1 MTFNALLKT
10 TSLYFFLLCSLFVS
24 TIIALNA
31 TDWFFIWAAL
41 EINMIS
47 FIPLLFFGRSPQTWN
62 GATEYFFPQAAGS
75 LLILTAAVT
84 LLSEHTHTQA
94 SSVMIFIALLVKG
107 GFAPFHYWFVNVFS
121 TLNSWALCLLIS
133 TWQKIIPVFFLSSS
147 LIVMDPMLVMFTAT
161 LGASWGMLSAANQTD
176 FQMFI
181 AYSSVG
187 NLGWFL
193 MLTPT
198 TKFAALSFFFMYT
211 LMLTTL
217 ISLLYSLS
225 PNTTPNFSSATQM
238 NTPHKAAVTL
248 CLLSLAG
255 FPFTTGFLMKIWV
268 IMSAISQTSSMLWL
282 IFIPLVFSTV
292 AYARFIFYLLF
303 NSPSSTSPLTN
314 TGLKILWSP
323 LMLLLSIHCAPAMM
337 ALLQL
342 SL

>member
-1 MTFNALLKT
+1 MTFNSLLKT

-24 TIIALNA
+24 TLIALNA

-41 EINMIS
+41 EINIIR
-47 FIPLLFFGRSPQTWN
+47 FIPLLFFNRTSQTWN

-75 LLILTAAVT
+75 LLILAAAVT
-84 LLSEHTHTQA
+84 LLSEHPHTQIRRA
-94 SSVMIFIALLVKG
+94 IIFIALLVKG

-121 TLNSWALCLLIS
+121 TLNSWILCLLVS

-147 LIVMDPMLVMFTAT
+147 LTITDPTLVILIAI
-161 LGASWGMLSAANQTD
+161 LGASWGILAAANQTN
-176 FQMFI
+176 FQIFI

-193 MLTPT
+193 ILTPT
-198 TKFAALSFFFMYT
+198 SKFTALSFFLMYAFI
-211 LMLTTL
+211 LTTL
-217 ISLLYSLS
+217 ISLLYLLA
-225 PNTTPNFSSATQM
+225 PNTSPSFSSSTQISS
-238 NTPHKAAVTL
+238 PHKAAITL

-255 FPFTTGFLMKIWV
+255 FPFTTGFLIKIWV
-268 IMSAISQTSSMLWL
+268 ITSTVSQTPSMLWL
-282 IFIPLVFSTV
+282 IFTPLVFSTV

-303 NSPSSTSPLTN
+303 NSRSTTSPLTN
-314 TGLKILWSP
+314 TKLITMWRP
-323 LMLLLSIHCAPAMM
+323 LMLLLSIHCAPAVI

>member
-1 MTFNALLKT
+1 MTFNSLLKT
-10 TSLYFFLLCSLFVS
+10 SSLYYILLCSLFIS

-31 TDWFFIWAAL
+31 TDWFYIWAAL

-47 FIPLLFFGRSPQTWN
+47 FIPLLFFNRSTHTWN

-75 LLILTAAVT
+75 LLILMATVI
-84 LLSEHTHTQA
+84 LLFGHTHTQIS
-94 SSVMIFIALLVKG
+94 SSVFFMALLIKG

-121 TLNSWALCLLIS
+121 TLKSWMLCLLIS
-133 TWQKIIPVFFLSSS
+133 TWQKLIPVFFLSST
-147 LIVMDPMLVMFTAT
+147 LITTNPTTVMLIAIMGAT
-161 LGASWGMLSAANQTD
+161 WGMLVAANQTD

-198 TKFAALSFFFMYT
+198 SLQAALSFFFLYS

-217 ISLLYSLS
+217 ICFLHLLS
-225 PNTTPNFSSATQM
+225 PNTSFHFSSSTQM
-238 NTPHKAAVTL
+238 TMPFKAAITL

-255 FPFTTGFLMKIWV
+255 FPFTTGFMMKIWV
-268 IMSAISQTSSMLWL
+268 ISAALNQSTIMVWL
-282 IFIPLVFSTV
+282 IFTPLVFSMV
-292 AYARFIFYLLF
+292 AYARFVFYLLF
-303 NSPSSTSPLTN
+303 NTNSPTSVTTN
-314 TGLKILWSP
+314 IKLNNTWSP
-323 LMLLLSIHCAPAMM
+323 MMILLSIHCAPAVI

>member
-1 MTFNALLKT
+1 MTFNSLLKT

-47 FIPLLFFGRSPQTWN
+47 FIPLLFFNRSLQTWN

-75 LLILTAAVT
+75 LLILAAAVT
-84 LLSEHTHTQA
+84 LLSEHTHTQT
-94 SSVMIFIALLVKG
+94 SSLIIFVALLVKG

-121 TLNSWALCLLIS
+121 TLDSWAMCLLIS

-147 LIVMDPMLVMFTAT
+147 LSTTNPMPVMMIAM
-161 LGASWGMLSAANQTD
+161 LGASWGMLTAANQTN

-198 TKFAALSFFFMYT
+198 SKFTALSFFFMYSF
-211 LMLTTL
+211 MLSTL
-217 ISLLYSLS
+217 ISLLFFLLPNTS
-225 PNTTPNFSSATQM
+225 PNFFSASQM
-238 NTPHKAAVTL
+238 AAPQKAAIAL

-268 IMSAISQTSSMLWL
+268 IMSTVNQTTFTLWL
-282 IFIPLVFSTV
+282 ILIPLVFSTV

-303 NSPSSTSPLTN
+303 NSYSAASPSTN
-314 TGLKILWSP
+314 TKLKTLWSP
-323 LMLLLSIHCAPAMM
+323 LMVLFSIHCAPAIM

-342 SL
+342 SM